1 MRSMSV
7 INCADIVDAL
17 SKVCRHR
24 EELQQLFDTKF
35 SELEFQLAK
44 YKDPGSA
51 DLKAKFEQVY
61 IDLDRL
67 ITMCDSVDYSKK
79 NSE

>member
-1 MRSMSV
+1 MSV
-7 INCADIVDAL
+7 ISCADIVEAL

-24 EELQQLFDTKF
+24 KELQQLFDTKF

-44 YKDPGSA
+44 YKDPDTA

-67 ITMCDSVDYSKK
+67 ITMCDGVDYTKK
-79 NSE
+79 KTGE